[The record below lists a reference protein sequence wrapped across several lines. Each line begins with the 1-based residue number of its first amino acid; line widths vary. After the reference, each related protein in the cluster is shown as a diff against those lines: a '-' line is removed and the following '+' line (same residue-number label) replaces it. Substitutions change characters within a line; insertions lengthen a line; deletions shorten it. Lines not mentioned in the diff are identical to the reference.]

1 MTVDNLSSDDRA
13 IWRSIRK
20 ELEEIGINAKAVE
33 DNHDFIFAWFHNAV
47 DIGAFEEQNNLD
59 AEGHTMTE
67 FEVSPNL
74 SRSPRAPTQRGRR
87 DHDTPQETFH
97 PVKYHSSSQYSSAK
111 THPES
116 RVPSTQTE
124 DRQVDRAKKK
134 RMNPQVAVL
143 IAAATRPKARL
154 LGYAKSGDIKSELL
168 QVLGGPVTRHLID
181 QQTLDLAL
189 LNACQFSDN
198 TEMVVALLRNGANVN
213 AVDTRDNDDGP
224 NSLSALLFAVRR
236 NQERMVQS
244 LLHWGA
250 DINYSTVSASY
261 SSDTKTPLYTALE
274 LGYIAIVK
282 ILVSAGAAL
291 FRSKNKATPFH
302 VSCKLGGLEECQL
315 LLERNQNPDNLLS
328 VEHSL
333 NDSTRVRKYQIGGP
347 TSRGRCR
354 CQC

>member
-1 MTVDNLSSDDRA
+1 MTVDGPSSDDRA

-33 DNHDFIFAWFHNAV
+33 DNHDFIFAWFQNAV
-47 DIGAFEEQNNLD
+47 DTGAFEEQNNSD
-59 AEGHTMTE
+59 AEGHAMTE

-87 DHDTPQETFH
+87 NHDMPQETFH
-97 PVKYHSSSQYSSAK
+97 QVKYHSSSQFSSAK
-111 THPES
+111 TPES

-124 DRQVDRAKKK
+124 NRQVDRAKKK
-134 RMNPQVAVL
+134 MNSQVAVL

-154 LGYAKSGDIKSELL
+154 LGYAKSGDTTSELL
-168 QVLGGPVTRHLID
+168 QVLGGLID

-189 LNACQFSDN
+189 LNPSQFSDN

-261 SSDTKTPLYTALE
+261 SSDTKTPVYTALE

-282 ILVSAGAAL
+282 ILVSTGAAL
-291 FRSKNKATPFH
+291 FGSRNTATPFH

-315 LLERNQNPDNLLS
+315 LLERNQNPQHLLL
-328 VEHSL
+328 VEHSP
-333 NDSTRVRKYQIGGP
+333 NDSTRVRKYQTGGP